1 MLKIQWFWKTSE
13 LGHTHVTCMFQGTLS
28 AKQKVK
34 GNASFTEHACNSC
47 TGSSS
52 LEKLKQVGSWLT
64 YLLSPNLYTNMAI
77 SVLLSKFFPFFFLF
91 ILRTLFPDPV
101 ELECIRY
108 DHFKAW
114 HPSIHPML
122 RSYALWILKQL
133 LSTRKLWAHQYEC
146 SFQLQDVSNS
156 LIASRS
162 LGLSTELCHT

>member
-13 LGHTHVTCMFQGTLS
+13 LGHTHVTCMFQGTWS
-28 AKQKVK
+28 AKQEVK
-34 GNASFTEHACNSC
+34 GNASFTEHACNSR

-52 LEKLKQVGSWLT
+52 LEKRKQVGSWLT

-108 DHFKAW
+108 DHFKA
-114 HPSIHPML
+114 
-122 RSYALWILKQL
+122 
-133 LSTRKLWAHQYEC
+133 
-146 SFQLQDVSNS
+146 
-156 LIASRS
+156 
-162 LGLSTELCHT
+162 